1 MKINI
6 KIYLAVF
13 LSLSFGLFQAQAQK
27 QEKFKVMLD
36 AGHGG
41 NDPGA
46 IGHGVKE
53 KDVVLAVVLK
63 VGKLLEKHKDI
74 EVAYTRKT
82 DIFIPV
88 KDRSTIANKAK
99 ASVFVSVH
107 CNSHKNS
114 SPYGTETFVMGISK
128 NKSNMEV
135 AKREN
140 SVIFLEDDYKSK
152 YQGYDP
158 NNPESMV
165 AMMLL
170 QGEYINQ
177 SISLASAIQNNFT
190 HKLKRHNRGV
200 KQDIFYVLHG
210 CAMPSVLTEL
220 GFVSNKNEAEYL
232 KSEKGQN
239 ELAQAI
245 ANALI
250 SYKNDHYSSSSE
262 AMDLGLISLENTKN
276 STPQITEVVENT
288 KTTVTETINKN
299 ETIFKVQIAASS
311 NKLELKPSNFNG
323 LSPVTFVKDGSLY
336 KYQFGETNSYQT
348 AQELLQQAKSK
359 GYEQAFI
366 VAFKDGQQVKL
377 SDIIK

>member
-6 KIYLAVF
+6 RIYLTVF

-74 EVAYTRKT
+74 EVAYTRNK
-82 DIFIPV
+82 DVFIPV

-107 CNSHKNS
+107 CNSS
-114 SPYGTETFVMGISK
+114 TSATPFGTETFVMGISK

-140 SVIFLEDDYKSK
+140 AVIFLEEDYKSK
-152 YQGYDP
+152 YKGYDP

-190 HKLKRHNRGV
+190 NKLKRSNRGV

-220 GFVSNKNEAEYL
+220 GFVSNKKEAEYL

-239 ELAQAI
+239 ELAEAI

-250 SYKNDHYSSSSE
+250 NYKNDHYSSSSE
-262 AMDLGLISLENTKN
+262 FVDFSTISVEDTKIN
-276 STPQITEVVENT
+276 TPQVTEVVENT
-288 KTTVTETINKN
+288 KTTITESINKN

-311 NKLELKPSNFNG
+311 NKLDLKPSNFKG
-323 LSPVTFVKDGSLY
+323 LNPVTYIKDGSLY
-336 KYQFGETNSYQT
+336 KYHFGETNSYPT
-348 AQELLQQAKSK
+348 AQELLQQAKTS

-366 VAFKDGQQVKL
+366 IAFRDGKQVKL
-377 SDIIK
+377 SDVIK